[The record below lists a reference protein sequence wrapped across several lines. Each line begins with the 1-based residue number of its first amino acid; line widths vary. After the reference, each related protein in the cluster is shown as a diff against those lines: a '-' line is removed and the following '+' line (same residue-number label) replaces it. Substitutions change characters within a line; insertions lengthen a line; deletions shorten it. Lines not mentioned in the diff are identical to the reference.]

1 MKKMTYLISLQK
13 FLEIKVE
20 QIEKKLAIQS

>member
-1 MKKMTYLISLQK
+1 MKKMTYLISPQK

-20 QIEKKLAIQS
+20 QIEKMLAIQS